1 MRSSSSQVR
10 AVKPAIA
17 PSVAAALA
25 ARRPVVALESTVI
38 AHGLPRPVN
47 LETARAMEEEVRLAS
62 ATPATIAIAD
72 GSAVVGANGVLL
84 QRLANEEGV
93 AKVSLRD
100 LAPVLARGGLGAT
113 TVAATVEIA
122 ARAGISVMA
131 TGGIGG
137 VHRGAERSFD
147 ESADLEAIARNP
159 VCVVC
164 AGAKLV
170 LDLALTLERLE
181 TLGVPVIGYGTDELP
196 AFYVRESGLRLAH
209 RVDDAAAA
217 ARVAR
222 EQLARGAG
230 LVIAVPIAPSDALE
244 RVAAEAEVERAIA
257 DASGAGVSGAALTPF
272 LLGALGQATGGRTL
286 RANVSLLRA
295 NARIA
300 AEIARALTDRQE
312 GRPRV

>member
-1 MRSSSSQVR
+1 VKL
-10 AVKPAIA
+10 AVHPE
-17 PSVAAALA
+17 VAAALA
-25 ARRPVVALESTVI
+25 AHRAVVALESTVI
-38 AHGLPRPVN
+38 AHGLPRPQN
-47 LETARAMEEEVRLAS
+47 LAAARALEEDVRGLGS
-62 ATPATIAIAD
+62 TPATIAIAD
-72 GSAVVGANGVLL
+72 GQAVVGADDQLL
-84 QRLANEEGV
+84 AKLAEDEAV

-100 LAPVLARGGLGAT
+100 IAPVLARRGLGAT

-170 LDLALTLERLE
+170 LDLTLTLERLE
-181 TLGVPVIGYGTDELP
+181 TLGVPVVGYGTDELP
-196 AFYVRESGLRLAH
+196 AFYVRSSGLPLAH
-209 RVDDAAAA
+209 RVDGALAA
-217 ARVAR
+217 ARVVR

-230 LVIAVPIAPSDALE
+230 IVIAVPIDASDALDRQE
-244 RVAAEAEVERAIA
+244 AEAQVARALGAAERQRVY
-257 DASGAGVSGAALTPF
+257 GAALTPF
-272 LLGALGQATGGRTL
+272 LLAQLSDATGGRSL
-286 RANVSLLRA
+286 AANLSLLRA

-300 AEIARALTDRQE
+300 SQIALALALPLTH
-312 GRPRV
+312 